1 MKRERLTNE
10 KIFLYLL
17 VYICRRLPS
26 PPVPNSGKE
35 TEEEEEEEE
44 NKNKNLYILKCKVQA
59 PSVLARGLTTPIPG
73 PSESTSAELVAL
85 QKFSEEKSPGL
96 PHLVAW
102 KKGVQEEINKKE
114 EGGEEAKWPMPG
126 GYVVYIVMTLM
137 PGRHLMDWGFWGL
150 EEEERE
156 VIRERFVGVLG

>member
-1 MKRERLTNE
+1 M
-10 KIFLYLL
+10 
-17 VYICRRLPS
+17 PS
-26 PPVPNSGKE
+26 PSVPNSG
-35 TEEEEEEEE
+35 EEEEKGEEDQ
-44 NKNKNLYILKCKVQA
+44 NLYILKCKVQA

-85 QKFSEEKSPGL
+85 QKFSEENSPGL

-102 KKGVQEEINKKE
+102 KKGVQEENQKNE

-156 VIRERFVGVLG
+156 VIREGFVGVLG

>member
-1 MKRERLTNE
+1 MPSTSLQHPE
-10 KIFLYLL
+10 K
-17 VYICRRLPS
+17 
-26 PPVPNSGKE
+26 
-35 TEEEEEEEE
+35 EEEEEEE
-44 NKNKNLYILKCKVQA
+44 NKNTNLYILKCKVQA

-85 QKFSEEKSPGL
+85 QKFSEENSPGL

-102 KKGVQEEINKKE
+102 KKGVQEEIIKKE
-114 EGGEEAKWPMPG
+114 EGGEAKWPMPG

>member
-1 MKRERLTNE
+1 M
-10 KIFLYLL
+10 
-17 VYICRRLPS
+17 PS
-26 PPVPNSGKE
+26 TSVPNSGEEDGEE
-35 TEEEEEEEE
+35 TEENKKENEEE

-85 QKFSEEKSPGL
+85 QKFSQENSPGL

-102 KKGVQEEINKKE
+102 KKGVQEENQKNE
-114 EGGEEAKWPMPG
+114 EGGEAKWPMLG

>member
-1 MKRERLTNE
+1 M
-10 KIFLYLL
+10 
-17 VYICRRLPS
+17 PS
-26 PPVPNSGKE
+26 PPVPNSGEEDGTE
-35 TEEEEEEEE
+35 TEENENEE

-85 QKFSEEKSPGL
+85 QKFSEENAPGL

-102 KKGVQEEINKKE
+102 KKGVQEENQKKE
-114 EGGEEAKWPMPG
+114 GKEGEGKEEEAKWPMLG

>member
-1 MKRERLTNE
+1 M
-10 KIFLYLL
+10 
-17 VYICRRLPS
+17 PS
-26 PPVPNSGKE
+26 TSVPNSG
-35 TEEEEEEEE
+35 EEEEEEDQ
-44 NKNKNLYILKCKVQA
+44 NLYILKCKVQA

-85 QKFSEEKSPGL
+85 QKFSEENSPGL

-114 EGGEEAKWPMPG
+114 EGEGKEEEEEAKWPMLG

>member
-1 MKRERLTNE
+1 MPSTSLQHPEKEDGTENE
-10 KIFLYLL
+10 AK
-17 VYICRRLPS
+17 
-26 PPVPNSGKE
+26 
-35 TEEEEEEEE
+35 EEEE
-44 NKNKNLYILKCKVQA
+44 NEENLYILKCKVQA

-85 QKFSEEKSPGL
+85 QKFSEENSPGL

-114 EGGEEAKWPMPG
+114 EGGEAKWPMLG

>member
-1 MKRERLTNE
+1 M
-10 KIFLYLL
+10 
-17 VYICRRLPS
+17 PS
-26 PPVPNSGKE
+26 TSVPTSSEDGKEE
-35 TEEEEEEEE
+35 TEEKEENEE

-85 QKFSEEKSPGL
+85 QKFSEEDSPGL

-102 KKGVQEEINKKE
+102 KKGVQEENQKDEGEE
-114 EGGEEAKWPMPG
+114 EGEGKEEEAKWPMPG

>member
-1 MKRERLTNE
+1 M
-10 KIFLYLL
+10 
-17 VYICRRLPS
+17 
-26 PPVPNSGKE
+26 
-35 TEEEEEEEE
+35 
-44 NKNKNLYILKCKVQA
+44 
-59 PSVLARGLTTPIPG
+59 
-73 PSESTSAELVAL
+73 
-85 QKFSEEKSPGL
+85 QKFSEEDSPGL

-102 KKGVQEEINKKE
+102 KKGVQEESEEKKE
-114 EGGEEAKWPMPG
+114 EGKEEGEGKEEEAKWPMLG

>member
-1 MKRERLTNE
+1 MRVKRYRLTKIS
-10 KIFLYLL
+10 KIFLYFL

-26 PPVPNSGKE
+26 TSLQHPAK
-35 TEEEEEEEE
+35 EEEE
-44 NKNKNLYILKCKVQA
+44 NEENKNTNLYILKCKVQA

-85 QKFSEEKSPGL
+85 QKFSEENSPGL

-102 KKGVQEEINKKE
+102 KKGVQEENQKNE
-114 EGGEEAKWPMPG
+114 EGGEAKWPMPG

>member
-1 MKRERLTNE
+1 M
-10 KIFLYLL
+10 
-17 VYICRRLPS
+17 PS
-26 PPVPNSGKE
+26 PSVPNSGE
-35 TEEEEEEEE
+35 DGTENEENEE

-102 KKGVQEEINKKE
+102 KKGVQEEIKKKE
-114 EGGEEAKWPMPG
+114 EGEEEGEGKEEEEVKWPMPG

>member
-1 MKRERLTNE
+1 M
-10 KIFLYLL
+10 
-17 VYICRRLPS
+17 PS
-26 PPVPNSGKE
+26 TSVPNSGEEERKE
-35 TEEEEEEEE
+35 TEENEKEKEEEE
-44 NKNKNLYILKCKVQA
+44 NKNEENLYILKCKVQA

-85 QKFSEEKSPGL
+85 QKFSEENSPGL

-114 EGGEEAKWPMPG
+114 EGGEEEAKWPMLG

>member
-1 MKRERLTNE
+1 MKN
-10 KIFLYLL
+10 IYVYFL

-26 PPVPNSGKE
+26 TSLQHPEK
-35 TEEEEEEEE
+35 EEEEEEE
-44 NKNKNLYILKCKVQA
+44 NKNTNLYILKCKVQA

-85 QKFSEEKSPGL
+85 QKFSEENSPGL

-102 KKGVQEEINKKE
+102 KKGVQEENQKE
-114 EGGEEAKWPMPG
+114 EGEEAKWPMLG

>member
-1 MKRERLTNE
+1 MKRYRLTKIS
-10 KIFLYLL
+10 KIFLYFL

-26 PPVPNSGKE
+26 TSLQHP
-35 TEEEEEEEE
+35 EEEEEEE
-44 NKNKNLYILKCKVQA
+44 NKNLYILKCKVQA

-85 QKFSEEKSPGL
+85 QKFSEQDSPGL

-102 KKGVQEEINKKE
+102 KKGVQEESEEKKE
-114 EGGEEAKWPMPG
+114 EGGEAKWPMPG

>member
-1 MKRERLTNE
+1 MPSTSLQHPE
-10 KIFLYLL
+10 K
-17 VYICRRLPS
+17 
-26 PPVPNSGKE
+26 
-35 TEEEEEEEE
+35 EEEEENKEE

-85 QKFSEEKSPGL
+85 QKFSEENSPGL

-102 KKGVQEEINKKE
+102 KKGVQEEINEKDEGEGKEGEGKE
-114 EGGEEAKWPMPG
+114 EEEAKWPMPG

>member
-1 MKRERLTNE
+1 MPSTSLQHPE
-10 KIFLYLL
+10 K
-17 VYICRRLPS
+17 
-26 PPVPNSGKE
+26 
-35 TEEEEEEEE
+35 EEEEEEE

-85 QKFSEEKSPGL
+85 QKFSEEDSPGL

-114 EGGEEAKWPMPG
+114 EGKEEGEGKEEEAKWPMPG

>member
-1 MKRERLTNE
+1 MKN
-10 KIFLYLL
+10 IYVYFL

-26 PPVPNSGKE
+26 TSVPNSG
-35 TEEEEEEEE
+35 EENEEE

-85 QKFSEEKSPGL
+85 QKFSEENSPGL

-114 EGGEEAKWPMPG
+114 EGGEEEAKWPMLG